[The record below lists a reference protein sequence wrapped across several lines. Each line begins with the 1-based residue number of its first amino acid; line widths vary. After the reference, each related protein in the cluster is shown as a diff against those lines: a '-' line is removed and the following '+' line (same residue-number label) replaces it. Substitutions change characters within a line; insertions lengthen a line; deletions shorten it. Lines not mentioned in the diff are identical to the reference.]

1 MLTTSELYTY
11 FCQCT
16 GICTDTRK
24 IKENC
29 LFVALKGSNFD
40 GNAFAQQALDK
51 GAKYAVIDQAEYKTS
66 EQFLLVEN
74 SLQALQDLANF
85 HRNTLSIPFI
95 SITGTNGKTTTK
107 ELVNAVLST
116 QFQTKATQGNL
127 NNHIGVP
134 LTLLEINQ
142 QDEIA
147 VIEMGANHVGDI
159 QELCAIAEP
168 NFGLITNIGQAHLEG
183 FGSFEGVLRA
193 KSELYD
199 HLLKKGGTAFINAN
213 NPILQ
218 NMGKRFECNEQAK
231 VVYYGTP
238 KSFYYAE
245 LLSASPYIVYK
256 NETGETI
263 ETQLL
268 GAYNFDN
275 ILTALCV
282 GKYFGVE
289 MQAAHQA
296 IASYTPTNNRSQVIK
311 GERNTLILDAYNANP
326 SSMKAALENFA
337 QMPAQNKVVILG
349 DMLELGSFSEEKH
362 KEIVDLVIDMQF
374 NQAFFCGKDFH
385 KAGISLAKNLPQIH
399 FFENK
404 DTLQKYLQENQLQNS
419 YLLVKGSR
427 GMGLESLLESI
438 K

>member
-11 FCQCT
+11 FRQCS
-16 GICTDTRK
+16 GISTDTRK

-29 LFVALKGSNFD
+29 LFVALKGSNFN
-40 GNAFAQQALDK
+40 GNYFAQQALDK
-51 GAKYAVIDQAEYKTS
+51 GARYVLIDEADFKTS
-66 EQFLLVEN
+66 EQFLLVKD
-74 SLQALQDLANF
+74 SLKALQELANF
-85 HRNTLSIPFI
+85 HRNRLLIPFI
-95 SITGTNGKTTTK
+95 GITGTNGKTTTK

-134 LTLLEINQ
+134 LTLLEVSE

-159 QELCAIAEP
+159 QELCTIAEP

-213 NPILQ
+213 SAILQ
-218 NMGKRFECNEQAK
+218 NMGKRLARSEQAN

-238 KSFYYAE
+238 QSFYYAE
-245 LLSASPYIVYK
+245 LVSAAPYIVYK
-256 NETGETI
+256 NEAGKII

-282 GKYFGVE
+282 GKYFGVNME
-289 MQAAHQA
+289 AAHQA
-296 IASYTPTNNRSQVIK
+296 VAHYAPTNNRSQVIR
-311 GERNTLILDAYNANP
+311 GERNTIILDAYNANP
-326 SSMKAALENFA
+326 SSMKAALENFE
-337 QMPAQNKVVILG
+337 QMPAQNKIVILG
-349 DMLELGSFSEEKH
+349 DMFELGSFSEMKH
-362 KEIVDLVIDMQF
+362 KEIIDLVSNMHF
-374 NQAFFCGKDFH
+374 TKTFFCGKDFYR
-385 KAGISLAKNLPQIH
+385 AGDGLTKDFPH
-399 FFENK
+399 FCFFENK
-404 DTLQKYLQENQLQNS
+404 EDLQKYLQENQIENS

>member
-11 FCQCT
+11 FRQCL

-29 LFVALKGSNFD
+29 LFVALKGSNFN

-51 GAKYAVIDQAEYKTS
+51 GAKYAVIDEADYKTS
-66 EQFLLVEN
+66 EQFLLVED
-74 SLQALQDLANF
+74 SLKALQDLANF
-85 HRNTLSIPFI
+85 HRNSLSIPFI
-95 SITGTNGKTTTK
+95 GITGTNGKTTTK

-116 QFQTKATQGNL
+116 QFKTKATQGNL

-134 LTLLEINQ
+134 LTLLEISE

-199 HLLKKGGTAFINAN
+199 HLLKKGGTAFINAT
-213 NPILQ
+213 NPVLH
-218 NMGKRFECNEQAK
+218 NMGKRFERNEQAK

-238 KSFYYAE
+238 ESFYYAE

-256 NETGETI
+256 NEAGETI

-275 ILTALCV
+275 ILTALCI

-349 DMLELGSFSEEKH
+349 DMLELGSFSKEKH
-362 KEIVDLVIDMQF
+362 KDVIDLVVAINF
-374 NQAFFCGKDFH
+374 TQAFFCGKDFYN
-385 KAGISLAKNLPQIH
+385 AGISLAKNFPQLH

-404 DTLQKYLQENQLQNS
+404 EDLQKYLQENPIENS

>member
-1 MLTTSELYTY
+1 MFTTSELYTY
-11 FCQCT
+11 FRQCS

-29 LFVALKGSNFD
+29 LFVALKGSNFN
-40 GNAFAQQALDK
+40 GNYFAQQALDK
-51 GAKYAVIDQAEYKTS
+51 GARYVLIDEADFKIS
-66 EQFLLVEN
+66 EQFLLVKD
-74 SLQALQDLANF
+74 SLKALQELANF
-85 HRNTLSIPFI
+85 HRNRLNIPFI
-95 SITGTNGKTTTK
+95 GITGTNGKTTTK

-116 QFQTKATQGNL
+116 QFKTKATQGNL

-134 LTLLEINQ
+134 LTLLEVSE

-213 NPILQ
+213 NAILQ
-218 NMGKRFECNEQAK
+218 NMGKRLELSEHAN

-238 KSFYYAE
+238 QSFYYAE
-245 LLSASPYIVYK
+245 LVSATPYIVYK
-256 NETGETI
+256 NETSKII

-275 ILTALCV
+275 MLTALCV
-282 GKYFGVE
+282 GKYFGVNME
-289 MQAAHQA
+289 AAHQA
-296 IASYTPTNNRSQVIK
+296 IAQYAPTNNRSQVIR
-311 GERNTLILDAYNANP
+311 GEHNTIILDAYNANP
-326 SSMKAALENFA
+326 SSMKAALESFE
-337 QMPAQNKVVILG
+337 QMPAQNKIVILG
-349 DMLELGSFSEEKH
+349 DMFELGNFSEMKH
-362 KEIVDLVIDMQF
+362 KEVIDLVSDMHF
-374 NQAFFCGKDFH
+374 TKIFFCGKDFYS
-385 KAGISLAKNLPQIH
+385 AGDGLANGFSH
-399 FFENK
+399 FYFFENK
-404 DTLQKYLQENQLQNS
+404 DDLQKYLRENPIENS

-438 K
+438 T

>member
-1 MLTTSELYTY
+1 MLTTPELYAY
-11 FCQCT
+11 FRQCS

-24 IKENC
+24 IKEDC
-29 LFVALKGSNFD
+29 LFVALKGSNF
-40 GNAFAQQALDK
+40 NANYFAQQALDK
-51 GAKYAVIDQAEYKTS
+51 GAKYAVIDEADFNTS
-66 EQFLLVEN
+66 ERFLLVRD
-74 SLQALQDLANF
+74 SLKALQDLANF
-85 HRNTLSIPFI
+85 HRNTLPIPFI
-95 SITGTNGKTTTK
+95 GITGTNGKTTTK

-116 QFQTKATQGNL
+116 KFTTKATQGNL

-134 LTLLEINQ
+134 LTLLEITEK
-142 QDEIA
+142 DEIA

-199 HLLKKGGTAFINAN
+199 HLLKRGGTAFINAH
-213 NPILQ
+213 NPILH
-218 NMGKRFECNEQAK
+218 NMGKRFERSGQAK
-231 VVYYGTP
+231 VIYYGTP
-238 KSFYYAE
+238 ESFYYAE
-245 LLSASPYIVYK
+245 ILSASPYIIYK
-256 NETGETI
+256 NESGKTI

-296 IASYTPTNNRSQVIK
+296 VANYIPTNNRSQVIK
-311 GERNTLILDAYNANP
+311 GDRNTLILDAYNANP

-349 DMLELGSFSEEKH
+349 DMFELGSFSEDKH
-362 KEIVDLVIDMQF
+362 KEIIDLVADMNF
-374 NQAFFCGKDFH
+374 PKAFFCGKEFH
-385 KAGISLAKNLPQIH
+385 KVGISLAKNFPQLY

-404 DTLQKYLQENQLQNS
+404 DDLQKYLQENQLKNS